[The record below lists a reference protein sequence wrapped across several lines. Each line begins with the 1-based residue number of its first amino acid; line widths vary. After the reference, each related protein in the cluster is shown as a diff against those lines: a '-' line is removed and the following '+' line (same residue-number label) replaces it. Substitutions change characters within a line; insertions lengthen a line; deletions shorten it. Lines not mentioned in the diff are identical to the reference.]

1 MRLSTPRRNGTSCTR
16 TWKAKKI
23 HEQAR
28 MTTKRSCQE
37 NSTQEKMQAKKAVI
51 GMILKTEK
59 KDNCQSVAMSQR
71 RILHSGRDWL
81 VF

>member
-1 MRLSTPRRNGTSCTR
+1 M
-16 TWKAKKI
+16 KI

-28 MTTKRSCQE
+28 AWMTTKRSCQE

-59 KDNCQSVAMSQR
+59 KDNCQSVMRSQR

>member
-1 MRLSTPRRNGTSCTR
+1 
-16 TWKAKKI
+16 
-23 HEQAR
+23 

-37 NSTQEKMQAKKAVI
+37 NSTQEKMQAKEAVI

-59 KDNCQSVAMSQR
+59 KDNCQSVMRSQR
-71 RILHSGRDWL
+71 RILHSGRDGL

>member
-1 MRLSTPRRNGTSCTR
+1 
-16 TWKAKKI
+16 
-23 HEQAR
+23 

-59 KDNCQSVAMSQR
+59 KDNCQSVMRSQR

>member
-1 MRLSTPRRNGTSCTR
+1 
-16 TWKAKKI
+16 
-23 HEQAR
+23 

-59 KDNCQSVAMSQR
+59 KDNCQSVMRSQR

-81 VF
+81 VFRVQ